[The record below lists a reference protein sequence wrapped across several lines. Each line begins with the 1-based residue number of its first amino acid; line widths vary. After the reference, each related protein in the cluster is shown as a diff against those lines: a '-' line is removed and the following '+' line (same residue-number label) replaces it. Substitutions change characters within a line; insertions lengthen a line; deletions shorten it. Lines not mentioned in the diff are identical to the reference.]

1 MPVTS
6 AKCGKTAVSNSQ
18 LVLSVYFWFEWWM
31 ICECEHN
38 LPCRMKNLSCW
49 KRTWALRPV
58 IARVRVRFSVKPEF
72 FQAFSHPLRL
82 FTAAKIIFTFI
93 SWSVVQ
99 KYDSFHIFQ
108 LRIILFRYLKAV
120 SSVDSINGEN
130 ARKRPNS
137 ADSDGPQKR
146 IKLEPNKASL
156 ILCVE
161 FVRMVRWEKKKS
173 LLSLIKLFALTWT
186 RSRSVSKVTMKDGE
200 ASVTVKFDPG
210 YSREHLTT
218 EKGSEAKSNL
228 TKRPSNFD
236 PSLLL
241 PS

>member
-58 IARVRVRFSVKPEF
+58 IAKVRVRFSVKPEF

-82 FTAAKIIFTFI
+82 FTAAKTIFTFI

-137 ADSDGPQKR
+137 ADGDGPQKR
-146 IKLEPNKASL
+146 IKLEPNKVSL

-161 FVRMVRWEKKKS
+161 FVRMASWEKKKS
-173 LLSLIKLFALTWT
+173 LLSLIKPFALTWT
-186 RSRSVSKVTMKDGE
+186 RSRSVSKGDNERWRSISNSKIWPWIFQR
-200 ASVTVKFDPG
+200 ASRDRK
-210 YSREHLTT
+210 RLR
-218 EKGSEAKSNL
+218 SEV
-228 TKRPSNFD
+228 
-236 PSLLL
+236 
-241 PS
+241 